1 MFLETLRR
9 PPPRALS
16 LMTFNLLAPC
26 YFRHGGRLE
35 SDDETA
41 FLSRAQA
48 AIQAIQREQC
58 DVVCLQEFWFQ
69 RAYQRA
75 FRSAFDA
82 THYLHT
88 AQRPND
94 KEDGLAVLVDKRKF
108 ELHYVENVD
117 LVGEAGD
124 RVALLL
130 HVATKWNRAS
140 VQLPQRSFLV
150 VNSHLTFPHS
160 HLYASLRLNQI
171 DRVLAAVRKY
181 IARQALHDVPVLLCG
196 DFNDYDDPVY
206 RLVTKHG
213 FASMFAHRH
222 GREARIT
229 HCNHNNREV
238 GVDFIFGARLG
249 SSVPAVGV
257 PSSAESSSSSIHGD
271 ASSAMLRH
279 AALTLDGNNQSRSE
293 DEPRLQL
300 QPVDCHLVPRRLP
313 DVARLKRPQFGHDW
327 RHVQSPLL
335 LRDEEQLVDYW
346 RMVSDHR
353 PLVAT
358 FDMMHQERSSR
369 QCNSE
374 ERKVLSFENVRA
386 SAAEMKARL
395 EHVIP
400 MDIAT
405 DGLTP

>member
-1 MFLETLRR
+1 MLLETLRR
-9 PPPRALS
+9 QQRSLS

-35 SDDETA
+35 SDDQTA

-48 AIQAIQREQC
+48 AIRAIQREQC
-58 DVVCLQEFWFQ
+58 DVVCLQEFWFN
-69 RAYQRA
+69 REYQRA
-75 FRSAFDA
+75 FRGAFQA

-88 AQRPND
+88 AKRPND
-94 KEDGLAVLVDKRKF
+94 KEDGLAVFVDKRKF

-124 RVALLL
+124 RVALLM

-140 VQLPQRSFLV
+140 VGLPQRSFIV

-160 HLYASLRLNQI
+160 HVYASLRLNQI

-181 IARQALHDVPVLLCG
+181 VAREELHDVPVLLCG

-213 FASMFAHRH
+213 FVSMFAHRH

-238 GVDFIFGARLG
+238 GVDFIFGARLQSPSAGIAAAAGIPMNGEG
-249 SSVPAVGV
+249 SGTGAT
-257 PSSAESSSSSIHGD
+257 SAL
-271 ASSAMLRH
+271 LRQ
-279 AALTLDGNNQSRSE
+279 AALTLSDD
-293 DEPRLQL
+293 DERERDEVRLQL

-313 DVARLKRPQFGHDW
+313 DVVRLKRPQFGHDW
-327 RHVQSPLL
+327 QHVQSPEL

-346 RMVSDHR
+346 RLVSDHR

-358 FDMMHQERSSR
+358 FEMMHTERSSHG
-369 QCNSE
+369 NSE
-374 ERKVLSFENVRA
+374 DMKVLSFERVRA
-386 SAAEMKARL
+386 STAEMKAGVA
-395 EHVIP
+395 HTMP
-400 MDIAT
+400 MDLAT

>member
-1 MFLETLRR
+1 MLAPMLRR
-9 PPPRALS
+9 RSLS

-35 SDDETA
+35 SDDSTA

-48 AIQAIQREQC
+48 AIHAIKREQC
-58 DVVCLQEFWFQ
+58 DVVCLQEFWFD

-75 FRSAFDA
+75 FRQAFQG
-82 THYLHT
+82 THYVHT
-88 AQRPND
+88 AKRPGD
-94 KEDGLAVLVDKRKF
+94 KQDGLAVLVDKRKL
-108 ELHYVENVD
+108 ELHYVESVD
-117 LVGEAGD
+117 LVEDAGD

-140 VQLPQRSFLV
+140 ASLPQRSFLL
-150 VNSHLTFPHS
+150 VNSHLTFPHTQM
-160 HLYASLRLNQI
+160 YASLRLNQI
-171 DRVLAAVRKY
+171 DRMLAAVRKY
-181 IARQALHDVPVLLCG
+181 VARQELYDVPVLLCG

-213 FASMFAHRH
+213 FASMFAHLH

-238 GVDFIFGARLG
+238 GVDFIFGARLE
-249 SSVPAVGV
+249 S
-257 PSSAESSSSSIHGD
+257 PSTVIQDD
-271 ASSAMLRH
+271 A
-279 AALTLDGNNQSRSE
+279 
-293 DEPRLQL
+293 RLQL

-327 RHVQSPLL
+327 SHVQPPVLL
-335 LRDEEQLVDYW
+335 TDDEELVDYW

-353 PLVAT
+353 PLVTRFQVLDEAT
-358 FDMMHQERSSR
+358 GGDAKTVQSI
-369 QCNSE
+369 
-374 ERKVLSFENVRA
+374 ENA
-386 SAAEMKARL
+386 GELTAEMKASL
-395 EHVIP
+395 ETTTP
-400 MDIAT
+400 LDIAT